1 MISRLSRIA
10 LIALMAMASGLSGCA
25 SQEEP
30 AKQAMASIEKTLADH
45 GASIEKY
52 LPEQNAEIGAR
63 IAALREAMTQGKF
76 GTVVADAAAIKEDLR
91 KAVADSQIRRAQM
104 RVEMENEWDGLLKSM
119 PAMIEAV
126 DKKLAKQG
134 SRPPQGM
141 EKDAWK
147 ALVASYD
154 ATRDSWGVTAE
165 EMTSA
170 NFEASVLAGREAK
183 KTIAGVMQILGLE
196 PAA

>member
-1 MISRLSRIA
+1 MTNRLSKIA
-10 LIALMAMASGLSGCA
+10 LAALAAAALGLAACA

-30 AKQAMASIEKTLADH
+30 AKQAMAAIEKTLADH
-45 GASIEKY
+45 GASVEKY
-52 LPEQNAEIGAR
+52 LPERKAEIDAR
-63 IAALREAMTQGKF
+63 ITALRESMTRKKF
-76 GTVVADAAAIKEDLR
+76 GDVVADAAAIKEDLR
-91 KAVADSQIRRAQM
+91 QAVADSQIARAEM
-104 RVEMENEWDGLLKSM
+104 RIEMENEWEELLKTI
-119 PAMIEAV
+119 PEMIKAV
-126 DKKLAKQG
+126 DKKLASQG
-134 SRPPQGM
+134 SRPPEGM

-147 ALVASYD
+147 MLTASYD

-165 EMTSA
+165 QMAPA